1 MIVQV
6 LPVAIYTQ
14 DTLDEVF
21 TMTVGAYAWAAV
33 VPTNDLVKPTRGA
46 DCVLK
51 EAAALTKV
59 SFGAIAAAI
68 VALTLY

>member
-1 MIVQV
+1 
-6 LPVAIYTQ
+6 
-14 DTLDEVF
+14 
-21 TMTVGAYAWAAV
+21 MTVGAYAWDTV